1 MFLFRTAQSD
11 LRSMDPDNPDARW
24 SRPEEVS
31 ALLTHPVDAEFFE
44 SLLPQLSSEGRR

>member
-1 MFLFRTAQSD
+1 
-11 LRSMDPDNPDARW
+11 MDPDNPDARW